1 MLNIYSLNNVRD
13 QKEINKFQ
21 IYREVLQKCHHRIKT
36 FSSKGD
42 SFCFYIIPE
51 YIYGIPKYDTL
62 NCANYMINKLN
73 KNGFNVNYTYP
84 NLLYISWQHV
94 PSEINRKIKEKL
106 NLNSSDKNNKLDN
119 INNNTLNYRYIDDYK
134 HSKNFMNKLNNN
146 RSNTININ

>member
-1 MLNIYSLNNVRD
+1 
-13 QKEINKFQ
+13 
-21 IYREVLQKCHHRIKT
+21 
-36 FSSKGD
+36 
-42 SFCFYIIPE
+42 
-51 YIYGIPKYDTL
+51 
-62 NCANYMINKLN
+62 MINKLN

-106 NLNSSDKNNKLDN
+106 NLNSSDKNNKIDN
-119 INNNTLNYRYIDDYK
+119 NTNNNTLNYRYIDDYK